1 MLSERFVDDVLRDSH
16 ALRRAMRQCDV
27 QDCLTPSSR
36 AAKSNMGPVFR
47 RGCTDNV
54 CSLRFVNTLRDPAGS
69 LNREA
74 KEGAL
79 RLRMRG
85 MWNPSTRLMNSQ
97 RDILKEL
104 LQRQLELHGFAA
116 AYEASRDALLKK
128 QRNEEAF
135 YHQQRENRK
144 LSRMAAFHARQQQ
157 EIFIEESH
165 MRQKLRDSERRKRDS
180 TTTYMFNEAFVLA
193 ANAEFAERQ
202 AIFQDFHAQHVLIV
216 RDAANML
223 QAITG
228 LPHALY
234 QSLTAL
240 QKKEAQHRLQLT
252 RSYAKQYELLKT
264 QLNCTVDH
272 QLRKEITQVIAKES
286 ILSKLIQMPKRKSN
300 K

>member
-1 MLSERFVDDVLRDSH
+1 MLSERFVDDMLRDSH

-54 CSLRFVNTLRDPAGS
+54 CSLRFVSTLRDSAGG

-74 KEGAL
+74 KERAL
-79 RLRMRG
+79 RQRMRG
-85 MWNPSTRLMNSQ
+85 TWNPSTRLMNSQ

-135 YHQQRENRK
+135 YHQQREKRK
-144 LSRMAAFHARQQQ
+144 LSRMTARHARQQQ
-157 EIFIEESH
+157 EICIEESH
-165 MRQKLRDSERRKRDS
+165 MRQKLRDSERRKRAS
-180 TTTYMFNEAFVLA
+180 TTAYMFNEAFVLA

-202 AIFQDFHAQHVLIV
+202 AIFQDFHAQHASIV
-216 RDAANML
+216 SDAANTL

-228 LPHALY
+228 LPHSVY

-240 QKKEAQHRLQLT
+240 QKKEAQHRLQLA
-252 RSYAKQYELLKT
+252 RSHMREYEFLKT

-272 QLRKEITQVIAKES
+272 QLRAEISQVIAKEA
-286 ILSKLIQMPKRKSN
+286 ILSKLLQIPNIK
-300 K
+300 